1 MNDRNGKKLRVG
13 NKVVVSVMD
22 NKGRD
27 WLREGEVKNIQD
39 NFVAVEYKIRECFD
53 PENVAKR

>member
-13 NKVVVSVMD
+13 NKVVVSVK
-22 NKGRD
+22 NSKGEE
-27 WLREGEVKNIQD
+27 WLREGVVKDIQD

-53 PENVAKR
+53 PENVAKC